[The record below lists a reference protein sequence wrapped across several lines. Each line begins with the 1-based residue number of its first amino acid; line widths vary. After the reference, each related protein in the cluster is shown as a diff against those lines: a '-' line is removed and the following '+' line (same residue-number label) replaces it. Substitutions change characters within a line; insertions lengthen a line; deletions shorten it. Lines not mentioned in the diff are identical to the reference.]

1 MGRSLSYEMR
11 FASEDNVT
19 GSHEPVGNE
28 REGNNGS
35 EPTTMKSETVL
46 LPEIADRYVR
56 DGWWVNRSL
65 IEYFDEAVARNPDKI
80 AIVAPDG
87 VQLTYRETAQRADC
101 IAANLAARG
110 VQAGQVV
117 SIQLPNCAE
126 TVLIHLAASRLGAV
140 TNPLLPSYRTK
151 ELSYILR
158 FARTVAVFIPKH
170 YRGFDFPEM
179 YAELRGQLP
188 DLRSTFVV
196 DANVP
201 QGFDNYAD
209 LLRPA
214 VLPAPRIEVAGNDV
228 TALIFT
234 SGTESTPKGVMHSHN
249 TTLYATLTMAK
260 LLGLTE
266 NDVVW
271 MPSPVGHGTGFLWG
285 IRQAITLGSKIV
297 LQDLWDPDE
306 ALALI
311 ERERCTF
318 TLSATPFVSM
328 LLDAPSI
335 GRRDASSFRFFA
347 CAGAPIPRQVGIDAN
362 AKLGCKLIGMWGMSE
377 CFVGTAS
384 PPSDPDERLWGS
396 DGKAMP
402 GGEVAIFDE
411 SREKRLSAG
420 EVGELAVRGPFVAL
434 GYFNDPVRTQQTFTE
449 DGWLFTNDLAVMDAD
464 GYIRIV
470 GRKKDI
476 INRGGLKISARE
488 IEDLLSQAPAIRQ
501 AAVVP
506 VPDDRLG
513 EKSCAFLVLREGKH
527 LSFNQLTDYLEA
539 RGLAKYKL
547 PEYMVLID
555 GLPMTPSGKIQ
566 KFKLVE
572 GFTRGDYRAAER
584 S

>member
-1 MGRSLSYEMR
+1 MQSTRPAMR
-11 FASEDNVT
+11 PQIAVPADV
-19 GSHEPVGNE
+19 
-28 REGNNGS
+28 RE
-35 EPTTMKSETVL
+35 
-46 LPEIADRYVR
+46 RYVR
-56 DGWWVNRSL
+56 EGWWVNRSL
-65 IEYFDEAVARNPDKI
+65 IEYFDAAVARRPEKI

-87 VQLTYRETAQRADC
+87 VRLTYGETAERVQR
-101 IAANLAARG
+101 IAANLGARG
-110 VQAGQVV
+110 IGSGDVI

-126 TVLIHLAASRLGAV
+126 AVLIHLAASRLGAV
-140 TNPLLPSYRTK
+140 TNPLLPNYRTK

-158 FARTVAVFIPKH
+158 FAHTAAVFIPKR

-179 YAELRGQLP
+179 YAEMRAQLP
-188 DLRSTFVV
+188 DLRAVFVV
-196 DANVP
+196 DDAAP
-201 QGFDNYAD
+201 EGFDRFAD
-209 LLRPA
+209 LLQPA
-214 VLPAPRIEVAGNDV
+214 TATVPSLPVDGDDI

-249 TTLYATLTMAK
+249 TTLYATLTMAR

-266 NDVVW
+266 DDVVW

-285 IRQAITLGSKIV
+285 IRQAITLGGTIV
-297 LQDLWDPDE
+297 LQDLWDPEE
-306 ALALI
+306 ALKLI

-335 GRRDASSFRFFA
+335 GQRDLSSFRFFA
-347 CAGAPIPRQVGIDAN
+347 CAGAPIPRQVGIDAK

-384 PPSDPDERLWGS
+384 PPSDPDEKLWGS

-411 SREKRLSAG
+411 SRSTRLAPG
-420 EVGELAVRGPFVAL
+420 EVGELAVRGPFVAP
-434 GYFNDPVRTQQTFTE
+434 GYFNDPVRTQETFSSG
-449 DGWLFTNDLAVMDAD
+449 GWLFTNDLAVMDAE

-488 IEDLLSQAPAIRQ
+488 IEDLLAQAPEIRQ

-513 EKSCAFLVLREGKH
+513 EKSCVFLVLREGKD
-527 LSFNQLTDYLEA
+527 LSFDQLSDYLET

-547 PEYMVLID
+547 PEYMVVTD

-572 GFTRGDYRAAER
+572 GFTTGRYRAAGR